1 MESAHINICYCVKV
15 QFQNREVEAASFYK
29 YSFVAKDQRFPVW
42 AVSISTINCE
52 TEHKP
57 NVYFHDLSCCQ
68 VAVMFAKNRND
79 DWGKKKMNFSLM
91 FRKLSF
97 IGITESVP
105 RATYPFVTAFYSV
118 LPHSPVEQHSR
129 LVVLCCRTFSLLKP
143 MNWSQR
149 SLYFKDTAPEQ
160 PLTFTA
166 LHGRWKWRDSIRT
179 HDFTQCNFLIVN
191 WQQSELKDRNFQ
203 KFFWKL

>member
-42 AVSISTINCE
+42 AVSISTINGE

-79 DWGKKKMNFSLM
+79 DWGKKKWISALCLESFPSLV
-91 FRKLSF
+91 SQ
-97 IGITESVP
+97 SVST
-105 RATYPFVTAFYSV
+105 ATYPFVTAFYSV
-118 LPHSPVEQHSR
+118 LPHSPMEQHSR
-129 LVVLCCRTFSLLKP
+129 LVVLCRRTFFLLKP

-149 SLYFKDTAPEQ
+149 SLHFKDTAPEQ
-160 PLTFTA
+160 PLTF
-166 LHGRWKWRDSIRT
+166 HSMEGESGEIP
-179 HDFTQCNFLIVN
+179 
-191 WQQSELKDRNFQ
+191 
-203 KFFWKL
+203 

>member
-79 DWGKKKMNFSLM
+79 DWGKKKNEF
-91 FRKLSF
+91 
-97 IGITESVP
+97 
-105 RATYPFVTAFYSV
+105 
-118 LPHSPVEQHSR
+118 
-129 LVVLCCRTFSLLKP
+129 
-143 MNWSQR
+143 
-149 SLYFKDTAPEQ
+149 Q
-160 PLTFTA
+160 PY
-166 LHGRWKWRDSIRT
+166 
-179 HDFTQCNFLIVN
+179 V
-191 WQQSELKDRNFQ
+191 
-203 KFFWKL
+203 